1 MVIIVVDLNKSTIN
15 YINKFNQMMKK
26 ELFKKFLF
34 LLAFTLSAGIYAQNV
49 TGVVTSDDGPLPGA
63 TVLVKGTNS
72 FATTDFDGNF
82 TIEASQGDVLVV
94 SFVGYTTA
102 EAPVD
107 GDQLTIS
114 LALGN
119 LLEEVIVTTGYGTQ
133 SKRDITGAVSTV
145 EADDLLSV
153 PATTFSQQLQGR
165 AAGLTIINDATPG
178 GEANVRIRGFSTT
191 GNNNP
196 LYIIDG
202 VPTQQQGNLNPND
215 IESIQILKDAS
226 ASSIYGARAA
236 NGVIIITTKRGKV
249 GQTQISYNSYYGWQN
264 AAEDVEALDAQ
275 GLGEYLYLADYY
287 AGKTPSHGQYGF
299 SGTPENPQIS
309 IPNYVFPSGA
319 ATANESLYSLTEENI
334 YAITRSADTNWWEEV
349 TRSNAPITSHQ
360 ITASGATEKSQYAF
374 TTSYFSQDS
383 PVRFQGYE
391 RVTIRANSSTKVL
404 NDRLTIGENFTLS
417 MDNRKGQFDQN
428 SEQNAV
434 SASYKHHPLL
444 PVYDIAGNFAGS
456 RGLNLGNNNAPFA
469 RISRNQDDR
478 SKRIRAFGSVYA
490 EVKIADKVSAKSTFG
505 FDVVGRRFLDISRP
519 QPEYVEGNFINGQ
532 TTGFQDQYQ
541 WNFTNQ
547 ISYKETFNDVHKVEA
562 LIGVE
567 ALEAFGQT
575 FAAGRQRFPF
585 ESTPIISFLNA
596 GNQGTSSNN
605 GGAYLDFA
613 LWSQFTKLNYGYGDK
628 YLAQIVV
635 RNDASSRF
643 RAATNSGVFP
653 AASVGWRVS
662 EENFM
667 SGLTFI
673 DDLKL
678 RYGWGQTG
686 NQEIG
691 DYNSYT
697 SYQATSFNSSYPID
711 GNATAA
717 TVGYNAAQYGNPGAQ
732 WESTTS
738 SNLGLDATLFD
749 RKMTLEFDLWSRT
762 TDDLLLNIAIPYG
775 AGDGGAPA
783 VNIGE
788 MLNKGFDLAIG
799 YSDTKGDFGYGI
811 NANISQYRNEVI
823 RLDEFN
829 TPIFG
834 AGRRVPSMT
843 RTISGS
849 PLSMFFGLRTDGI
862 FQTQAEA
869 DAAPSFG
876 AYNAPGKFRFVDI
889 DGDGE
894 INDDDR
900 TEIGS
905 PHPDFTY
912 GINLNL
918 SYKNLS
924 LNVFGNGSSG
934 NDIFNYVRY
943 FADFNSFQGNR
954 SVRALRDAWQPSNP
968 SAPRSQWI
976 AANPNATSPI
986 MDANDQTSSRVTSY
1000 LIEDGSYFRI
1010 RNIQL
1015 TYQFGDVIND
1025 ALGIGGGQIYLQGQN
1040 LFTFTNYSGLNPEVN
1055 EGSDLTLGYDGGY
1068 MPVSKTILVG
1078 LNLNLF

>member
-1 MVIIVVDLNKSTIN
+1 MVIIVVDLNKLTIN

-34 LLAFTLSAGIYAQNV
+34 LLAFVLSAGIYAQNV

-82 TIEASQGDVLVV
+82 TIEASQGDILVV

>member
-1 MVIIVVDLNKSTIN
+1 MVIIVVDLNKLTIN

-34 LLAFTLSAGIYAQNV
+34 LLAFVLSAGIYAQNV

-986 MDANDQTSSRVTSY
+986 MDANDQTSSRVTTY

>member
-1 MVIIVVDLNKSTIN
+1 MVIIVVDLNKLTIN

-34 LLAFTLSAGIYAQNV
+34 LLAFVLSAGIYAQNV

-82 TIEASQGDVLVV
+82 TIEASQGDILVV

-119 LLEEVIVTTGYGTQ
+119 LLDEVIVTTGYGTQ

>member
-1 MVIIVVDLNKSTIN
+1 MVIIVVDLNKLTIN

-34 LLAFTLSAGIYAQNV
+34 LLAFVLSAGIYAQNV

-82 TIEASQGDVLVV
+82 TIEASQGDILVV

-605 GGAYLDFA
+605 GGAYLDYA

-643 RAATNSGVFP
+643 KAATNSGVFP
-653 AASVGWRVS
+653 AASFGWRVS